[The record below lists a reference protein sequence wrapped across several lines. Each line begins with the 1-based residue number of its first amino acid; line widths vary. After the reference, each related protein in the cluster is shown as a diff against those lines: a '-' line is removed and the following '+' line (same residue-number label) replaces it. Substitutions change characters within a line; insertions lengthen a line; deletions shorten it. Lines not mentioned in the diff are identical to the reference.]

1 MKIFFLTLGVLG
13 LFAFTLG
20 AQVEAQ
26 MQPVPSPVT
35 GSPTSKMGG
44 GTGNNP
50 SMVVMDGTVT
60 AVNRSAPQT
69 PDQQVQVRLTLQT
82 PRGPLPV
89 LLGPAALVDQQPVQ
103 IVVGDV
109 VEVTGSLVS
118 RGRKTMIIAAQ
129 VRKGNQVLQLRNE
142 QGQPLGPSAPRR

>member
-1 MKIFFLTLGVLG
+1 MKILFLTLGVLG
-13 LFAFTLG
+13 LLALALG
-20 AQVEAQ
+20 APVEAQ
-26 MQPVPSPVT
+26 MQPPPAT
-35 GSPTSKMGG
+35 GSPASKMGG
-44 GTGNNP
+44 GTGNNS
-50 SMVVMDGTVT
+50 SMLVMNGTVT

-89 LLGPAALVDQQPVQ
+89 LLGPAAFVDQQPVQ
-103 IVVGDV
+103 IAVGDV

-118 RGRKTMIIAAQ
+118 RGRKTRIIAAQ